1 MRYDQHDELE
11 QCLTAMRL
19 KCQKEKWQW
28 DTGLLWGVK
37 ILLACY
43 RLDVEFVGCSIMSI
57 TVVSPPQS

>member
-19 KCQKEKWQW
+19 KCQKAKWQW

-43 RLDVEFVGCSIMSI
+43 VECGVRGVFYHKYNGC
-57 TVVSPPQS
+57 